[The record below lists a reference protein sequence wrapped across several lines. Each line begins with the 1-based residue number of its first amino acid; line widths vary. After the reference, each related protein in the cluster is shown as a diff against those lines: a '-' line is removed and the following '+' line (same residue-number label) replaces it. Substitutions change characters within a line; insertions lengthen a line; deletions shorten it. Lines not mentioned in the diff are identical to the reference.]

1 MIKFKKI
8 KDENITPII
17 QSTQNITFYENIFS
31 PSINE
36 KSKSPRDNLKV
47 INKLPEKNPTFSYSA
62 DLFLP
67 ITSKII
73 EKNKIRIEKNT
84 MKILKSKTTSLTIV
98 TI

>member
-1 MIKFKKI
+1 MNFKKI

-17 QSTQNITFYENIFS
+17 QRTQNITFYENKFS

-36 KSKSPRDNLKV
+36 KSKSPKDNLNV
-47 INKLPEKNPTFSYSA
+47 INRLPEKNPTFSYSA

-73 EKNKIRIEKNT
+73 EKNSIRMEKNT
-84 MKILKSKTTSLTIV
+84 MKILKSKTTSFTIV